1 MEAKLIGKDENTRRF
16 SGGSCLKS
24 AGCFFCEPEILSER
38 ELWYNNRRE
47 GEAEDFRRL
56 SKHGIKTE
64 WICDSMQDGSPLLR
78 RIVVSLFCVPK
89 RLPAA
94 VPSLL
99 RRRQE
104 HSPSGS

>member
-38 ELWYNNRRE
+38 GLWYNNRRA

-104 HSPSGS
+104 HSPSGP